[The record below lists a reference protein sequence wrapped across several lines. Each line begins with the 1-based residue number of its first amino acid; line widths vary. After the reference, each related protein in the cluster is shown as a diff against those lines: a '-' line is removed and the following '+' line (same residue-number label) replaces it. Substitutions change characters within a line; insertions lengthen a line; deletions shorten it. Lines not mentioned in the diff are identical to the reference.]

1 MLTELWCI
9 VGWLN
14 GASWQGPLLN
24 LAVAV
29 VMKQFNART
38 LSKPAQSDRRPWQA
52 ILAPPEPAVRTC
64 FLSLFFCRQVGSH
77 LLQELAPI
85 SEPGTPAKSQA
96 PAWLPYPSSG
106 CAYCSLFP
114 LNEPLCR
121 RPVLDTIRGPEAT
134 IGWSKGFSEDRIQER
149 GCCERDWN

>member
-1 MLTELWCI
+1 MVYC
-9 VGWLN
+9 GLN
-14 GASWQGPLLN
+14 GASWQAPLLN

-29 VMKQFNART
+29 VMKQFNARSLS

-64 FLSLFFCRQVGSH
+64 FLSPFFCRQVGSH
-77 LLQELAPI
+77 LLQELAPV

-114 LNEPLCR
+114 LNEPPCR
-121 RPVLDTIRGPEAT
+121 RPVLDTFRGVSPQAPT
-134 IGWSKGFSEDRIQER
+134 GRSKGFSQDRIQER
-149 GCCERDWN
+149 GCCEQD